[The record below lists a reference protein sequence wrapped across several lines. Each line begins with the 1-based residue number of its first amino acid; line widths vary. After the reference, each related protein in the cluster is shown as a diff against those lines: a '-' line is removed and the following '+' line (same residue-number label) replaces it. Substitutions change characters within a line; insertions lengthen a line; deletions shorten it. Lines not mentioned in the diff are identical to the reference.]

1 VISVP
6 NAIALTVA
14 ALAENNKYV
23 VVANVAPMVRIT
35 LSFAA
40 MVAPKMM

>member
-23 VVANVAPMVRIT
+23 VVASVAPMVKMT

-40 MVAPKMM
+40 IVAPKIM